1 MHVKLKYEYDDNF
14 YDIEILTEAVVNEK
28 QKIFAI
34 YVLYE
39 TTSHLQH
46 VFNVMELF
54 CRIWKYA

>member
-54 CRIWKYA
+54 CRI